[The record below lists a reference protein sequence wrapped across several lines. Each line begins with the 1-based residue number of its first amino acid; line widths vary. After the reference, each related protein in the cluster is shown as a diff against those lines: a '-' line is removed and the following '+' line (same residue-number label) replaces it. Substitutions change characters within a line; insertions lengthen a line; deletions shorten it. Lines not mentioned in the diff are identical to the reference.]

1 MHFHHNINM
10 LNYQDIILSFFF
22 SENYLYTTVN
32 IRNINLNNIFP
43 SNYLHNHVDNALI
56 FYMFIVIIKI

>member
-22 SENYLYTTVN
+22 RKIIYIPTVD
-32 IRNINLNNIFP
+32 IRNINLKNIFP

-56 FYMFIVIIKI
+56 FYMYIVIIKI